1 MTTVY
6 ILRLEGGRY
15 YVGRSDNPD
24 ARFRQHVAGNGSAW
38 TRKYPP
44 IKMVKKIPNSSPY
57 DEDRYVKEYI
67 ATYGVQNVRGGSYSE
82 IVLSGEQKRTL
93 EREVRGATD
102 ACMTCGRTGH
112 FAKDCYARTTVQC
125 SSVEYEDD
133 SESEDEW
140 ECDYCDFTFGSQLE
154 CADHEK
160 RCRRTIK
167 NACYRCG
174 RDSHYSSNCYA
185 TRHIDGYPLA

>member
-1 MTTVY
+1 MTTIY

-44 IKMVKKIPNSSPY
+44 IKIVKKIPNSSPY
-57 DEDRYVKEYI
+57 DEDRYVKEYVQI
-67 ATYGVQNVRGGSYSE
+67 YGVQNVRGGAYSE
-82 IVLSGEQKRTL
+82 IVLSEEQKRTL

-102 ACMTCGRTGH
+102 ACMKCGRTGH

-125 SSVEYEDD
+125 SSVEYEY
-133 SESEDEW
+133 EW
-140 ECDYCDFTFGSQLE
+140 ECDYCDRTFATEFGCLS
-154 CADHEK
+154 HEK
-160 RCRRTIK
+160 KCGSA
-167 NACYRCG
+167 NVCYRCG
-174 RDSHYSSNCYA
+174 RDSHYSPDCYA
-185 TRHIDGYPLA
+185 SRHVDGSLLD